1 MRLWM
6 VIQIF
11 RVFISG
17 LALLFCQLPL
27 AWSADNDDSADV
39 FGWIEPVFLVDA
51 DFQLE
56 AKLDTGADN
65 SSLGATHIRRVRTGE
80 KRYVRYSVRNPETD
94 ELLSIRSPD
103 IRTTR
108 IRSHSGNSQRRRVVE
123 MTICLGNR
131 RHTIEVN
138 LVDRNEFDYP
148 MLLGRS
154 ALQGIAI
161 VDPSITRLSQPDC
174 PQDDG

>member
-1 MRLWM
+1 M
-6 VIQIF
+6 VIQILRMF
-11 RVFISG
+11 FSG
-17 LALLFCQLPL
+17 LTLLICQLPL
-27 AWSADNDDSADV
+27 AWCADNENSVEV
-39 FGWIEPVFLVDA
+39 FGWIEPVLLVDT

-56 AKLDTGADN
+56 AKLDTGADS
-65 SSLGATHIRRVRTGE
+65 SSLGATHIRRVRVGK

-94 ELLSIRSPD
+94 ELLSIRSPY

-108 IRSHSGNSQRRRVVE
+108 IRSHSGSSQRRRVVE
-123 MTICLGNR
+123 MTVCLGNQQR
-131 RHTIEVN
+131 TVEVN

-161 VDPSITRLSQPDC
+161 VDPSITHLSQPDC
-174 PQDDG
+174 RQDDG

>member
-6 VIQIF
+6 VIQIL
-11 RVFISG
+11 RVLISG
-17 LALLFCQLPL
+17 LTLLFCQLPL
-27 AWSADNDDSADV
+27 AWCADKDDSAEV

-80 KRYVRYSVRNPETD
+80 KRYVRYSVRNPQTD
-94 ELLSIRSPD
+94 ELLSIRSPY

-108 IRSHSGNSQRRRVVE
+108 IRNHSGISQRRRVVE
-123 MTICLGNR
+123 MTICLGNKR
-131 RHTIEVN
+131 RTVEVN
-138 LVDRNEFDYP
+138 LVDRDEFDYP

-161 VDPSITRLSQPDC
+161 VDPSITHLSQPDC
-174 PQDDG
+174 RQDDG